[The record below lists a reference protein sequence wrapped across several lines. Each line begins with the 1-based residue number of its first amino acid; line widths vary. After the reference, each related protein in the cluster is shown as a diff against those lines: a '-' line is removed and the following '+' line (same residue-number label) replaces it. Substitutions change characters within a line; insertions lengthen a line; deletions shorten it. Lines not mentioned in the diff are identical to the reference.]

1 MVGRSHRGHG
11 IKMKLLSYYR
21 DKDSNAFGLR
31 GLSLKDIEE
40 LENQINEFEPQ
51 VVVAELESEN
61 LRIIKLAEKNWYGV
75 GLYQPKDEIIGTLEK
90 LKDIPKVICLSE
102 NTDLKSK
109 WKENGCLVFTDEE
122 YYKECRHMLFNS
134 LV

>member
-1 MVGRSHRGHG
+1 
-11 IKMKLLSYYR
+11 MKLLSYCR

-31 GLSLKDIEE
+31 ILSLTDSEE

-51 VVVAELESEN
+51 VLVAELESEN
-61 LRIIKLAEKNWYGV
+61 LRVIKLAEKNWYGC
-75 GLYQPKDEIIGTLEK
+75 GLYKPKDEIISTLEK
-90 LKDIPKVICLSE
+90 LKDIPKVICLSK
-102 NTDLKSK
+102 NSDLKYK